1 MTRSKKNTA
10 GKPTTATQLS
20 PMMTVAEVAELL
32 GFGQNFVYR
41 LVSKPGFPAV
51 KVGNSY
57 RIFREGLMEW
67 LDAQKVN
74 NTPEVLHNMWDPEVA
89 PYPAGGKLENTIIDM
104 KKEIKMSF
112 LKDVFETADEIKQ
125 SQEKFK
131 DAVDV
136 SNRQAEAL
144 IRPYL
149 SEAQNEIQ
157 SEILEG
163 LIASVAE
170 HSFQIGY
177 NSAMQTFA
185 EAAAA
190 IEAKSHAQ
198 Q

>member
-1 MTRSKKNTA
+1 MRCQRHDPMRRRSITH
-10 GKPTTATQLS
+10 
-20 PMMTVAEVAELL
+20 
-32 GFGQNFVYR
+32 R
-41 LVSKPGFPAV
+41 
-51 KVGNSY
+51 
-57 RIFREGLMEW
+57 
-67 LDAQKVN
+67 
-74 NTPEVLHNMWDPEVA
+74 EVLHNMWDTEVA
-89 PYPAGGKLENTIIDM
+89 PYPAGGKLENTIINM
-104 KKEIKMSF
+104 KKEIKMSY
-112 LKDVFETADEIKQ
+112 LKDVFQTADEIKQ

-131 DAVDV
+131 NAVDV
-136 SNRQAEAL
+136 SSRQAAAL

-149 SEAQNEIQ
+149 SEAQNEIL

-163 LIASVAE
+163 LVASVTE

>member
-1 MTRSKKNTA
+1 MTRSKKNTT

-20 PMMTVAEVAELL
+20 PMMTVAEMAELL

-112 LKDVFETADEIKQ
+112 LKDVFQTADEIKQ

-136 SNRQAEAL
+136 SSHQAEAL

-149 SEAQNEIQ
+149 SEAQNEIL

>member
-1 MTRSKKNTA
+1 
-10 GKPTTATQLS
+10 
-20 PMMTVAEVAELL
+20 
-32 GFGQNFVYR
+32 
-41 LVSKPGFPAV
+41 
-51 KVGNSY
+51 
-57 RIFREGLMEW
+57 
-67 LDAQKVN
+67 
-74 NTPEVLHNMWDPEVA
+74 MWDLEVA
-89 PYPAGGKLENTIIDM
+89 PSPAGEELKNTIINM

-112 LKDVFETADEIKQ
+112 LKDVFQTADEIKQ

-131 DAVDV
+131 SATEASFHQLDV
-136 SNRQAEAL
+136 L

-149 SEAQNEIQ
+149 NEAQNEIL

-163 LIASVAE
+163 LVASVAE

>member
-1 MTRSKKNTA
+1 
-10 GKPTTATQLS
+10 
-20 PMMTVAEVAELL
+20 
-32 GFGQNFVYR
+32 
-41 LVSKPGFPAV
+41 
-51 KVGNSY
+51 
-57 RIFREGLMEW
+57 
-67 LDAQKVN
+67 
-74 NTPEVLHNMWDPEVA
+74 MWDPEAA
-89 PYPAGGKLENTIIDM
+89 PYPAGEKLENTIINM

-112 LKDVFETADEIKQ
+112 LRDVFQTADEIKR

-136 SNRQAEAL
+136 SSRQVEAL

-149 SEAQNEIQ
+149 SEAQNEIL

-185 EAAAA
+185 EATAA
-190 IEAKSHAQ
+190 IEAKSHA
-198 Q
+198 

>member
-89 PYPAGGKLENTIIDM
+89 PYPAVGKLENTIIKM
-104 KKEIKMSF
+104 KKEIKMNF
-112 LKDVFETADEIKQ
+112 LKDVFQTADEIKQ

-131 DAVDV
+131 NAVDV
-136 SNRQAEAL
+136 SSRQVEVL

-149 SEAQNEIQ
+149 SEAQNEIL

-163 LIASVAE
+163 LVASVAE

-177 NSAMQTFA
+177 SSAMQTFA

-190 IEAKSHAQ
+190 LEAGAHVQ

>member
-89 PYPAGGKLENTIIDM
+89 PYPAGGKLENTIINM

>member
-1 MTRSKKNTA
+1 
-10 GKPTTATQLS
+10 
-20 PMMTVAEVAELL
+20 
-32 GFGQNFVYR
+32 
-41 LVSKPGFPAV
+41 
-51 KVGNSY
+51 
-57 RIFREGLMEW
+57 
-67 LDAQKVN
+67 
-74 NTPEVLHNMWDPEVA
+74 
-89 PYPAGGKLENTIIDM
+89 
-104 KKEIKMSF
+104 MSF
-112 LKDVFETADEIKQ
+112 LKDVFQTADEIKQ
-125 SQEKFK
+125 SREKFK

-149 SEAQNEIQ
+149 SEAQNEIL

-163 LIASVAE
+163 LVTSVAE

>member
-1 MTRSKKNTA
+1 MTRSKKNTTE
-10 GKPTTATQLS
+10 KPTTATQLS

-57 RIFREGLMEW
+57 RILREGLMEW

-112 LKDVFETADEIKQ
+112 LKDVFQTADEIKQ

-136 SNRQAEAL
+136 SNRQAAAL

-149 SEAQNEIQ
+149 SEAQNEIL

-185 EAAAA
+185 EAAAV

>member
-1 MTRSKKNTA
+1 
-10 GKPTTATQLS
+10 
-20 PMMTVAEVAELL
+20 
-32 GFGQNFVYR
+32 
-41 LVSKPGFPAV
+41 
-51 KVGNSY
+51 
-57 RIFREGLMEW
+57 
-67 LDAQKVN
+67 
-74 NTPEVLHNMWDPEVA
+74 MWNLEVA
-89 PYPAGGKLENTIIDM
+89 PYPAGGRAEKSIIDM

-112 LKDVFETADEIKQ
+112 LRDVFQTADEIKQ

-136 SNRQAEAL
+136 SSRQVEAL

-149 SEAQNEIQ
+149 SEAQNEIL
-157 SEILEG
+157 SELLEG

-185 EAAAA
+185 GAAAV

>member
-1 MTRSKKNTA
+1 MTRSKKNTT

-20 PMMTVAEVAELL
+20 PMMTVAEVAELM

-74 NTPEVLHNMWDPEVA
+74 NTPEVLHNMWDPEAA
-89 PYPAGGKLENTIIDM
+89 PYPAGEELENTIINM

-112 LKDVFETADEIKQ
+112 LKDVFQTADEIKQ

-131 DAVDV
+131 NAVDV
-136 SNRQAEAL
+136 SSRQVEAL

-149 SEAQNEIQ
+149 SEAQNEIL

-163 LIASVAE
+163 LIASVVE

>member
-1 MTRSKKNTA
+1 MTRSKKNTT

-20 PMMTVAEVAELL
+20 PMMTVAEAAELL

-67 LDAQKVN
+67 LDAQKIN

-89 PYPAGGKLENTIIDM
+89 PYPAGGKLENTIINM

-112 LKDVFETADEIKQ
+112 LRDVFQTADEIKR

-136 SNRQAEAL
+136 SSRQAAAL

-149 SEAQNEIQ
+149 NEAQNETL

-163 LIASVAE
+163 LVASVAE

-177 NSAMQTFA
+177 SSAMQTFA

-190 IEAKSHAQ
+190 LEAKSYVQ

>member
-1 MTRSKKNTA
+1 
-10 GKPTTATQLS
+10 
-20 PMMTVAEVAELL
+20 
-32 GFGQNFVYR
+32 
-41 LVSKPGFPAV
+41 
-51 KVGNSY
+51 
-57 RIFREGLMEW
+57 
-67 LDAQKVN
+67 
-74 NTPEVLHNMWDPEVA
+74 MWDPEAA
-89 PYPAGGKLENTIIDM
+89 PYPAGEKLENTIINM

-112 LKDVFETADEIKQ
+112 LKDVFETTDEIRQ

-131 DAVDV
+131 NAVDV
-136 SNRQAEAL
+136 SSRQAATL

-149 SEAQNEIQ
+149 SEAQNEIL

-163 LIASVAE
+163 LVTSVAE

-185 EAAAA
+185 EATAA

>member
-112 LKDVFETADEIKQ
+112 LKDVFQTADEIKQ
-125 SQEKFK
+125 SLEKFK

-149 SEAQNEIQ
+149 SEAQNEIL

-163 LIASVAE
+163 LVTSVAE